1 MTMSM
6 RRKCLLAVLV
16 TAFVA
21 LYPYFGAMDMCDAG
35 ACPMAV
41 HSVGFS
47 AVCLIVALAAVPR
60 IRAVSEL
67 RLRYQAHES
76 RPLQVFSSPDPP
88 PPRLSPAR

>member
-6 RRKCLLAVLV
+6 RRKYLLAVLV

-35 ACPMAV
+35 ECPMAA

-47 AVCLIVALAAVPR
+47 AVCLIVMLAAVPR
-60 IRAVSEL
+60 MRAISEL
-67 RLRYQAHES
+67 RLRYQARES
-76 RPLQVFSSPDPP
+76 RPLQVSSPDPP